1 VEVVPVDPRDPRWE
15 VDSPAYRVYLWR
27 PHGNGWESQ
36 AFELRNARDAREALD
51 WASREADSDRIF
63 TLYAL
68 VEQGGERG
76 LVRVAGVDPTAEPL
90 GG

>member
-1 VEVVPVDPRDPRWE
+1 MDPRDMRWE

-36 AFELRNARDAREALD
+36 EFELRNARDAREALD
-51 WASREADSDRIF
+51 WADREAGSDRIF

-68 VEQGGERG
+68 VELGGERG
-76 LVRVAGVDPTAEPL
+76 LVRLAGVDPTAEPL
-90 GG
+90 AG

>member
-1 VEVVPVDPRDPRWE
+1 MDPRDTRWE

-27 PHGNGWESQ
+27 PRGNGWESQ
-36 AFELRNARDAREALD
+36 EFELRNALDAREALD
-51 WASREADSDRIF
+51 WANREAGSDRIF

-76 LVRVAGVDPTAEPL
+76 LVRLAGVDPTAEPL